1 MKEGGISRLTIN
13 VILIVI
19 VLILLIVALYYI
31 YFSPKKCTTDTC
43 FATALANCDKSTYIK
58 DDGSE
63 IIKYSINGANSW
75 QCEINVQVQQI
86 KTGPAELSIIEGKD
100 MLCSIPL
107 GSIADPARDLK
118 NCHGLLKEE
127 IQDIMIQRLHSQ
139 IIENLGQ
146 ISETKSVI

>member
-1 MKEGGISRLTIN
+1 MKERGISRLAVNIT
-13 VILIVI
+13 LIVI
-19 VLILLIVALYYI
+19 VLILLIAVFYYI

-63 IIKYSINGANSW
+63 IIKYSINGADSW
-75 QCEINVQVQQI
+75 QCEIQVEVQQI
-86 KTGPAELSIIEGKD
+86 KAGPAELKIIEGKS
-100 MLCSIPL
+100 MVCSIPL

-139 IIENLGQ
+139 IIQNLGQ